1 MTKII
6 DISLF
11 LLIAG
16 FVTATSRLDFDPES
30 EAKLFANHTEAWA
43 ATHCFRSL
51 ALPTRCVAVK

>member
-16 FVTATSRLDFDPES
+16 FVTATSCLDFDPES
-30 EAKLFANHTEAWA
+30 EATLFANHTEAWA
-43 ATHCFRSL
+43 AHTASAPWPF
-51 ALPTRCVAVK
+51 LPAA